1 MARSSSLLPRAALR
15 LSTLAA
21 GVLLAC
27 AAHAQTAS
35 VRFDQAAE
43 PLDRALN
50 EAARRA
56 GVQVFFASNITAGR
70 RAPALRG
77 DYTPREALERL
88 LAGSGL
94 RLQARDERTFTVE
107 SAPSASNGA
116 TELATVTVN
125 ASADASAAGLPP
137 NFAGNQV
144 ARGGRIGLLGNRDI
158 METPFNTT
166 AYTAELIQDQQARSV
181 GDVLLNDPSVR
192 AARGFGNF
200 QELYVIRGF
209 PVYSDDMMYNGLY
222 GVLPRQY
229 VATEFVERVE
239 VFRGANTFLNGAAP
253 GNSGVG
259 GAINLL
265 PKRAPNDP
273 LTQVTVG
280 VESGG
285 QAYVSTD
292 IARRF
297 GPENRLGVRLNAAKR
312 DGDTGVHKESRE
324 LDMFSIGIDYRGND
338 FRLSADVGH
347 QYQRLDDPRP
357 SVTPNG
363 GIPRVP
369 DAEDNYAQPWT
380 YSEERQTFGTFR
392 AEFDLSS
399 SVTAWLAA
407 GMREGREEN
416 SLANPRAT
424 ANGNT
429 TASRFDNVRKEIAHT
444 GEFGMRGTARTGEV
458 SHTWAASASHFS
470 LDLSNAFASG
480 GSLPSDLYHPVDSP
494 KPIVPITMDM
504 SSPRTT
510 DRTITSGVSIADTL
524 GFLNDSLLLTLGVRH
539 QTIQTKAY
547 SSATGARTSTFEKSK
562 VLPMVGA
569 VYKLNPQFSAYAN
582 YIEGLQK
589 GPQAGTSSAT
599 PGRQLPPYRSKQG
612 EVGLKYDGGKLGGA
626 ISLFQTAR
634 PFGADKDGEFK
645 EAGEQ
650 LNRGLELTAYGEPVS
665 GVRVLGGATFIYSEQ
680 TKTDKGQ
687 YDGKR
692 AVGVPATQLN
702 LGAEWDIP
710 GISGLS
716 LNARVIHTSSQ
727 YASADNTLKIPS
739 WSRYDL
745 GARYLTTLGGQVVTL
760 RARVD
765 NVTNKAYWASTGG
778 YPGANYLVQGAP
790 RTFVLSATVDF

>member
-27 AAHAQTAS
+27 AAHAQTAP

-56 GVQVFFASNITAGR
+56 GVQVFFASDITAGR

-107 SAPSASNGA
+107 IAPSSSNGA
-116 TELATVTVN
+116 TALATVTVN

-144 ARGGRIGLLGNRDI
+144 ARGGRVGLLGNRDI

-181 GDVLLNDPSVR
+181 ADVLLNDPSVR
-192 AARGFGNF
+192 TARGFGNF

-222 GVLPRQY
+222 GLLPRQY
-229 VATEFVERVE
+229 VATEFLERVE

-253 GNSGVG
+253 GGSGIG
-259 GAINLL
+259 GAVNLL

-273 LTQVTVG
+273 LTQITVG

-285 QAYVSTD
+285 QAFVAAD
-292 IARRF
+292 VARRF
-297 GPENRLGVRLNAAKR
+297 GPDNRLGVRINAARR
-312 DGDTGVHKESRE
+312 DGDTAVDKESRE
-324 LDMFSIGIDYRGND
+324 LDMFSIGLDYRGD
-338 FRLSADVGH
+338 SFRLSADAGY
-347 QYQRLDDPRP
+347 QYQRFDEPRP
-357 SVTPNG
+357 SVTPTG
-363 GIPRVP
+363 AIPSVP

-380 YSEERQTFGTFR
+380 YSQERGTFGTFR
-392 AEFDLSS
+392 AEFDFSS

-407 GMREGREEN
+407 GMRVGREKN
-416 SLANPRAT
+416 VLANPRST
-424 ANGNT
+424 ADGVLSG
-429 TASRFDNVRKEIAHT
+429 SRFDNAREDIV
-444 GEFGMRGTARTGEV
+444 RTGEV
-458 SHTWAASASHFS
+458 GMRGSTRTGSISHAWAVSASRYS
-470 LDLSNAFASG
+470 LDSSNAFASG
-480 GSLPSDLYHPVDSP
+480 GPLPSNLYNPVELPMPAVASSGDL
-494 KPIVPITMDM
+494 

-510 DRTITSGVSIADTL
+510 DRTTASGISIADTL
-524 GFLNDSLLLTLGVRH
+524 GFMDDSLLLTLGIRS
-539 QTIQTKAY
+539 QNLETKAY
-547 SSATGARTSTFEKSK
+547 DNVTGARGASYDKSAIS
-562 VLPMVGA
+562 PMVGV
-569 VYKLNPQFSAYAN
+569 VYKLTPQFSAYAN

-589 GPQAGTSSAT
+589 GETAGTSSAT
-599 PGRQLPPYRSKQG
+599 PGRVLSPYRSKQG
-612 EVGLKYDGGKLGGA
+612 EIGLKYDGGKLGGA
-626 ISLFQTAR
+626 VAIFQTAR
-634 PFGADKDGEFK
+634 PFGADKDGEFQ

-650 LNRGLELTAYGEPVS
+650 RNRGLEITAYGEPIN
-665 GVRVLGGATFIYSEQ
+665 GLRVLGGVTFLNAEQRKTGDSATE
-680 TKTDKGQ
+680 
-687 YDGKR
+687 GKR
-692 AVGVPATQLN
+692 AIGVPSTQLN
-702 LGAEWDIP
+702 LGTEWEVP
-710 GISGLS
+710 GVPGLS
-716 LNARVIHTSSQ
+716 LNARAIHTSSQ
-727 YASADNTLKIPS
+727 YASANNAYKIPS
-739 WSRYDL
+739 WTRYDL
-745 GARYLTTLGGQVVTL
+745 GARYLTTLGGQVVTF

-765 NVTNKAYWASTGG
+765 NVTNKDYWASTGG
-778 YPGANYLVQGAP
+778 YPNSYYLVQGAP